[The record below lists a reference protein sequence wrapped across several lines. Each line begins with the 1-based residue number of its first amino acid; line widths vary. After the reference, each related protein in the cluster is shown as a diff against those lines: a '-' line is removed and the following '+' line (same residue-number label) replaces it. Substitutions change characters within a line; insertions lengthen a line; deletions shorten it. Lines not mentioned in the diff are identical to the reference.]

1 MEADAVKRP
10 SASCTRGGVPDY
22 VVKSHRRNQQ
32 ARKGYTLETGVTK
45 CSGKAAG
52 CRLFDEAEGNTPERT
67 EAALLQWGCHTVRP
81 TFAVCLLAC
90 FHVLANFSLY

>member
-45 CSGKAAG
+45 CRGEAVG